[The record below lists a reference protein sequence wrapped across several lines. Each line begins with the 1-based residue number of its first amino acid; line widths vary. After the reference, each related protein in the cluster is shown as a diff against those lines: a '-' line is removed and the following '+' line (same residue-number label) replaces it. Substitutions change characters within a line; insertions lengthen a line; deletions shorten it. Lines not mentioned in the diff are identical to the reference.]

1 MKASHIIA
9 QRCCVSLVL
18 AMALAAAPDA
28 LAATAKGDFAQ
39 STTPAEK
46 GSAESTS
53 PAQKRFAES
62 AASAQNRFAAS
73 TVSAQR
79 RFAASTASAEKRFG
93 GVSTA
98 PATGKLAAP
107 STTSTGGNFAAS
119 AAPAGGKLA
128 APSTTPTGGNFARL
142 DDASADG
149 NFYQLNYISD
159 GFTLSGFPPP
169 LRTDPNLV
177 NSWGLAFNP
186 FGPAWVANNGAGV
199 ATLYDGLG
207 NARPL
212 VVQIPSPGND
222 AGGGNPTG
230 IVYNGSPS
238 DFVVSK
244 GAASGPS
251 RFIFATE
258 DGVIAGWAPNV
269 DQTHAI
275 RVIDNSTSA
284 GAVYKGLAISTGGR
298 GGLLYAT
305 DFLNRKIDVFDSSFK
320 PVTLPEGAFADPAV
334 PSIGAPFGIQAI
346 NGNIYVTYAK
356 QAPSLRDD
364 EKGEGLGLIN
374 VFDPNGILLRRFV
387 AVESVSRQNLNA
399 PWGMA
404 LAPAGFGKFSNRLLV
419 GNFGDGR
426 INAFDL
432 ATGEFVG
439 RLESASG
446 TPIQIDGLWGLAFGN
461 GFENQPVNTLFFTA
475 GPGDEQHGA
484 FGRLDVQ

>member
-1 MKASHIIA
+1 
-9 QRCCVSLVL
+9 V
-18 AMALAAAPDA
+18 
-28 LAATAKGDFAQ
+28 
-39 STTPAEK
+39 
-46 GSAESTS
+46 
-53 PAQKRFAES
+53 
-62 AASAQNRFAAS
+62 
-73 TVSAQR
+73 
-79 RFAASTASAEKRFG
+79 
-93 GVSTA
+93 
-98 PATGKLAAP
+98 P
-107 STTSTGGNFAAS
+107 SN
-119 AAPAGGKLA
+119 
-128 APSTTPTGGNFARL
+128 
-142 DDASADG
+142 G

-159 GFTLSGFPPP
+159 GFTPSGFPPP
-169 LRTDPNLV
+169 IHTDPNLV

-186 FGPAWVANNGAGV
+186 FGPAWVANNGTGV
-199 ATLYDGLG
+199 STLYDGVG

-230 IVYNGSPS
+230 IVYSGSPS

-275 RVIDNSTSA
+275 RVIDNSTSS
-284 GAVYKGLAISTGGR
+284 GAIYKGLAISAGGR

-305 DFLNRKIDVFDSSFK
+305 DFRNRKIDVFDSSFK
-320 PVTLPEGAFADPAV
+320 PVALPEGAFADPAV

-356 QAPSLRDD
+356 QDPSLRDD

-374 VFDPNGILLRRFV
+374 VFDPNGVLLKRFV
-387 AVESVSRQNLNA
+387 SVDSASRQNLNA

-404 LAPAGFGKFSNRLLV
+404 LAPSGFGKFSNHLLV

-475 GPGDEQHGA
+475 GPGDEQHGVY
-484 FGRLDVQ
+484 GRLDVQ

>member
-1 MKASHIIA
+1 MKASYIIV

-18 AMALAAAPDA
+18 AMALVAAPGA
-28 LAATAKGDFAQ
+28 LAATAKGNFAQ
-39 STTPAEK
+39 FTAPAEN
-46 GSAESTS
+46 SSVASTS
-53 PAQKRFAES
+53 PAQKRFAG
-62 AASAQNRFAAS
+62 S

-79 RFAASTASAEKRFG
+79 RFASSTSSAEKRFG
-93 GVSTA
+93 GVST
-98 PATGKLAAP
+98 PPVTGNIAAP
-107 STTSTGGNFAAS
+107 STTSTGGNFAA
-119 AAPAGGKLA
+119 LA
-128 APSTTPTGGNFARL
+128 AP
-142 DDASADG
+142 ADG
-149 NFYQLNYISD
+149 NFYRLNYISD

-169 LRTDPNLV
+169 FRTDPKLV
-177 NSWGLAFNP
+177 NSWGLALNP
-186 FGPAWVANNGAGV
+186 FGPAWVSNNGTGV
-199 ATLYDGLG
+199 STLYDGLG
-207 NARPL
+207 NAQPL
-212 VVQIPSPGND
+212 VVQIPSPGN
-222 AGGGNPTG
+222 ATGGGNPTG

-275 RVIDNSTSA
+275 RVIDNSTSTRA
-284 GAVYKGLAISTGGR
+284 IYKGLAISAGGR

-305 DFLNRKIDVFDSSFK
+305 DFRNRKIDVFDSSFK
-320 PVTLPEGAFADPAV
+320 PVTLPEGAFTDPAV

-356 QAPSLRDD
+356 QDPSMRDD
-364 EKGEGLGLIN
+364 EKGAGLGLIN
-374 VFDPNGILLRRFV
+374 VFDPNGVLLKRFV
-387 AVESVSRQNLNA
+387 AVESASRQNLNA

-439 RLESASG
+439 QLESASG

-475 GPGDEQHGA
+475 GPGEEQHGA

>member
-1 MKASHIIA
+1 MKASYIIV

-18 AMALAAAPDA
+18 AMALVTAPGA
-28 LAATAKGDFAQ
+28 LTATAQGSFAQ
-39 STTPAEK
+39 STTPAEN
-46 GSAESTS
+46 GSVASTS
-53 PAQKRFAES
+53 PAQKRFAPTTIS
-62 AASAQNRFAAS
+62 NRNFSAS
-73 TVSAQR
+73 TPPSR
-79 RFAASTASAEKRFG
+79 KFSPSTPPNRKFSASTMPSRDFSTSPVLSPPNG
-93 GVSTA
+93 G
-98 PATGKLAAP
+98 GIAAP
-107 STTSTGGNFAAS
+107 STASTGGNFAALV
-119 AAPAGGKLA
+119 AP
-128 APSTTPTGGNFARL
+128 
-142 DDASADG
+142 ADG

-169 LRTDPNLV
+169 LRTDPKLV
-177 NSWGLAFNP
+177 NSWGLALNP
-186 FGPAWVANNGAGV
+186 FGPAWVANNGTGV
-199 ATLYDGLG
+199 STLYDGLG

-230 IVYNGSPS
+230 IVYSGSPS

-275 RVIDNSTSA
+275 RVIDNSTSTRA
-284 GAVYKGLAISTGGR
+284 IYKGLAISAGSR

-305 DFLNRKIDVFDSSFK
+305 DFRNRKIDVFDSSFK
-320 PVTLPEGAFADPAV
+320 PVALPEGAFVDPEV

-356 QAPSLRDD
+356 QDPSLRDD

-374 VFDPNGILLRRFV
+374 VFDPNGVLLKRFV
-387 AVESVSRQNLNA
+387 AVESASRQNLNA